1 MIAKAYCQ
9 TEESSISPLIAE
21 IINFATQKMLT
32 PTWVQIFLR
41 AIGANWLVCFAV
53 YISISSRENVS
64 KIVAI
69 WWPTFTFVAL
79 GPNMYFIPVSIFYG
93 HPDIGVGL
101 YIWKS
106 MIPTALG
113 NILGGG
119 LFVGGMYW
127 YLYLTG
133 PGSEDIKFDV
143 GDLDSAMEAGGPIG
157 PSIRK
162 SGPNSPNLQEEK
174 DGRFTKGKEPGQ
186 GHPNHLGSL
195 LSSDQQ
201 MASGL
206 GRELSAEAYTHRKG
220 EPSLIEGRAV

>member
-1 MIAKAYCQ
+1 M
-9 TEESSISPLIAE
+9 
-21 IINFATQKMLT
+21 
-32 PTWVQIFLR
+32 QIFLH

-53 YISISSRENVS
+53 YISISSREIVS

-79 GPNMYFIPVSIFYG
+79 GLDHVI
-93 HPDIGVGL
+93 VGL

-113 NILGGG
+113 NTLGGE

-133 PGSEDIKFDV
+133 PESEDIKFNV

-162 SGPNSPNLQEEK
+162 SGPNTPNSQEEK
-174 DGRFTKGKEPGQ
+174 DETFTKGKEPGR
-186 GHPNHLGSL
+186 GHPNHVDSL
-195 LSSDQQ
+195 PSSDQQ
-201 MASGL
+201 LASGL

-220 EPSLIEGRAV
+220 EPSLIEDRAV